1 MIPPTV
7 QCGGW
12 FPRGSL
18 ALLARLFDVPSPRVL
33 PAVVSPGAHDGGG
46 LLPLVRVYIYVCV
59 RCFASRAIIVTG
71 GTPLTRARLEIA
83 RDAGSADETRSSR
96 SIAIDGGSIAD
107 PELSDRI
114 QQRNPALMY
123 DNRSTST

>member
-1 MIPPTV
+1 MFFLPS
-7 QCGGW
+7 
-12 FPRGSL
+12 FLS
-18 ALLARLFDVPSPRVL
+18 ALTTEEDSYLSYVC
-33 PAVVSPGAHDGGG
+33 
-46 LLPLVRVYIYVCV
+46 VYTYVCV

-107 PELSDRI
+107 PYDPELSDRI
-114 QQRNPALMY
+114 QQRNPARMY
-123 DNRSTST
+123 DNQSTLT